1 MADFN
6 EPIPISKIAQSD
18 QCDYE
23 GELCVVIGKSGKNIA
38 KENALEYVGGYVV
51 GNDVS
56 ARTWQLDPKYAGGAP
71 QWCFSKSFDKYAPL
85 GPQLVSPA
93 VLTDPSAL
101 HLQTRVNGELRQ
113 DPYIRF
119 VVQRFRNNCLSFSI
133 NNIRTRHS
141 HNDRNTKWC
150 CNGNER
156 DQKYLQD
163 GDEVEVSITQI
174 GTLVNK

>member
-1 MADFN
+1 MCCHR
-6 EPIPISKIAQSD
+6 KIWEKYCQRERIRI
-18 QCDYE
+18 C
-23 GELCVVIGKSGKNIA
+23 C
-38 KENALEYVGGYVV
+38 GYVV

-113 DPYIRF
+113 DSLHQI
-119 VVQRFRNNCLSFSI
+119 
-133 NNIRTRHS
+133 
-141 HNDRNTKWC
+141 C
-150 CNGNER
+150 CSTF
-156 DQKYLQD
+156 QK
-163 GDEVEVSITQI
+163 
-174 GTLVNK
+174 